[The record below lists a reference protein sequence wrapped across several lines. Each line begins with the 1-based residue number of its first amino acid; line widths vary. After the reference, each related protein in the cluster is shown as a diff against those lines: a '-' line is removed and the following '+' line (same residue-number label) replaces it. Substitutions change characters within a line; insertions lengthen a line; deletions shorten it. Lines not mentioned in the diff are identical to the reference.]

1 MLLETRSP
9 KTDPVVRAS
18 GTIREAFEPAGIR
31 DCRIRYAR
39 NMARKG
45 NGKSTRADSDAPV
58 YYTTF
63 QVAKFLGVSLP
74 TIVNWIEAGRL
85 DAHKTPGGHRRIG
98 QRDLVA
104 FARLHRYPIAA
115 ELAAEVA
122 LDKVLVVDDE
132 VDFAELVREYLQLKG
147 GYQVEVASSG
157 FDAGFAV
164 ARFQPDLILM
174 DIMMPDMD
182 GFQVHELLKG
192 DAATRHIPVIACTA
206 YRDPEIEARIRKQ
219 TFDGFIEKPLKL
231 DQLLETVKGALALET
246 REDADDQDVAA
257 S

>member
-1 MLLETRSP
+1 MAKKGKATN
-9 KTDPVVRAS
+9 
-18 GTIREAFEPAGIR
+18 GTG
-31 DCRIRYAR
+31 
-39 NMARKG
+39 
-45 NGKSTRADSDAPV
+45 PV

-74 TIVNWIEAGRL
+74 TIVNWVEAGRL
-85 DAHKTPGGHRRIG
+85 EAHKTPGGHRRIA
-98 QRDLVA
+98 QRDLIA
-104 FARLHRYPIAA
+104 FARSHRYPISA
-115 ELAAEVA
+115 ELAAVVA

-182 GFQVHELLKG
+182 GFQVHELLKS
-192 DAATRHIPVIACTA
+192 DPATRHIPVIACTA

-219 TFDGFIEKPLKL
+219 TFDGFLEKPLKL
-231 DQLLETVKGALALET
+231 DALLEAVKAALAIET
-246 REDADDQDVAA
+246 RSDGGAAA